1 MYDRKYVL
9 ELENLVMDEL
19 IPMYIIGCR
28 SVGRKPLVHSILDK
42 LMKARGER
50 REMPWI
56 LKNLP
61 K

>member
-19 IPMYIIGCR
+19 IPMYIVGCR
-28 SVGRKPLVHSILDK
+28 SVGRSPGTGEILAK

-50 REMPWI
+50 RETPWI
-56 LKNLP
+56 LKKNG